1 MSLTKNCQNSHL
13 IMTVEHM
20 IQNYIVNG
28 INPITCDTTPIPALT
43 EYSIETEAV
52 VDESEDYDSDEEEDR
67 YDEYSEDEVKTE
79 TEYSIDERNITFR
92 IRRTRKC
99 DLVENYVG
107 DDISS
112 IESDKDD
119 DDDSSW
125 NSDDE

>member
-1 MSLTKNCQNSHL
+1 
-13 IMTVEHM
+13 M

-99 DLVENYVG
+99 DLIENYGV